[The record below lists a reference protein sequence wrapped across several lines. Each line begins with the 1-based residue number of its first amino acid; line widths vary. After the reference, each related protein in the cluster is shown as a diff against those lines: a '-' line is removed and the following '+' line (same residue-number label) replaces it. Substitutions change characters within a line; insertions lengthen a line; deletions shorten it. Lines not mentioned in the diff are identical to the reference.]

1 LDPTGGQRNKA
12 VVFVEV
18 SVSDSLF
25 GYKIKFNCSAL
36 NVVGGYNG
44 PLNGHQMRVKFPSDA
59 DAKFSLYTGE
69 DNFTKRGSIYEFLKL
84 VAKANNFGMYSR
96 HTKVETN
103 STSTSMPSTSPTV
116 LPTTSQ
122 MFNESSQIVDTY
134 DEVSRNMDLKL
145 VSEFTFAYPKGI
157 QSIIY

>member
-1 LDPTGGQRNKA
+1 
-12 VVFVEV
+12 
-18 SVSDSLF
+18 
-25 GYKIKFNCSAL
+25 
-36 NVVGGYNG
+36 
-44 PLNGHQMRVKFPSDA
+44 MRVKFPADA
-59 DAKFSLYTGE
+59 DAKFSLYTEE

-103 STSTSMPSTSPTV
+103 STSTSMPSASPTV

-157 QSIIY
+157 QSIVC